1 MNLCLDG
8 RSGRGRRESDRAS
21 AAGAECRQFLERRNS
36 AMSAEKMADHNR
48 LLSDGYWG
56 AAEDES
62 STE

>member
-8 RSGRGRRESDRAS
+8 RRGRERRESDRPS
-21 AAGAECRQFLERRNS
+21 AAGAECRPPLERRS
-36 AMSAEKMADHNR
+36 AAMSAEKMADHNR

>member
-8 RSGRGRRESDRAS
+8 RSGKERRESDRAS
-21 AAGAECRQFLERRNS
+21 AAGAECRQLPERRNS
-36 AMSAEKMADHNR
+36 AMSAEKMADYNR